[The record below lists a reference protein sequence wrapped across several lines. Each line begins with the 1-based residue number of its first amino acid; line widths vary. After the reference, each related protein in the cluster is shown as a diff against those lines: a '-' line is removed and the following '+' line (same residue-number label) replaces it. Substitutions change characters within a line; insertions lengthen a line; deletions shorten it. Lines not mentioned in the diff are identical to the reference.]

1 MEEKGVVGMLRMSWE
16 MKMNSVWSP
25 EKQWGPKS
33 QIFGGS
39 HNMIWLNG
47 TDLEDLQDIV
57 LWSQIN
63 WDKFLQAT
71 YCTST
76 VLSTLFETGT
86 LRQIENEAGDC
97 ATCHPDICVA
107 VHNPAARDMI
117 PFK

>member
-1 MEEKGVVGMLRMSWE
+1 
-16 MKMNSVWSP
+16 
-25 EKQWGPKS
+25 
-33 QIFGGS
+33 
-39 HNMIWLNG
+39 MIWLNG